1 MFMKTDDQIVDELK
15 GASVGLMMMSESDY
29 PFEIVQWKESGEP
42 TDEHLRSIS
51 GMENDAE
58 VERQRV
64 DQFFRAAMQEADWK
78 SEAELTLAKRFKRL
92 IEVLK
97 DNLHDL
103 RVYRIGSRD
112 IRVIIVGKS
121 SQGTWLGLSTRVI
134 ET

>member
-1 MFMKTDDQIVDELK
+1 MFMKTDDQIVHELK
-15 GASVGLMMMSESDY
+15 DASAGLMMMSESDY
-29 PFEIVQWKESGEP
+29 PFEIVQWKESTEP
-42 TDEHLRSIS
+42 TDEHLRSVS
-51 GMENDAE
+51 GAESDAE
-58 VERQRV
+58 LERQRV
-64 DQFFRAAMQEADWK
+64 DQFFRAAVQESDWK

-112 IRVIIVGKS
+112 IRVLIVGKS